1 MNFGIIAD
9 GNRRW
14 AKTNNLPVKD
24 GHQAGFLA
32 IKNEILPV
40 LKSSKDFDGL
50 VVYGFSTENWKRS
63 PLEINNLMKLF
74 IQIMTDWEEELIAD
88 KIRIIHAGRR
98 DRLPAKLLDRIDNL
112 SAKTQDFREFTIYF
126 CLDYSSQDELVRTFQ
141 NLDNK
146 KISRENF
153 TKRLEVPTLDLILRT
168 GGDFR
173 LSNFC
178 LWQSAYAELFFHSKL
193 LPDIKKSDIEQIL
206 KDFNQR
212 QRRLGQ

>member
-1 MNFGIIAD
+1 
-9 GNRRW
+9 
-14 AKTNNLPVKD
+14 
-24 GHQAGFLA
+24 
-32 IKNEILPV
+32 
-40 LKSSKDFDGL
+40 
-50 VVYGFSTENWKRS
+50 
-63 PLEINNLMKLF
+63 MKLF
-74 IQIMTDWEEELIAD
+74 IQIMTDWEAELIAD

>member
-32 IKNEILPV
+32 IKNEILPI

-74 IQIMTDWEEELIAD
+74 IQIMTDWEAELIAD